1 MGLFRNIRW
10 VYLSKLSIT
19 ECVNA
24 LLKEPQIYG
33 DNPFFPE
40 RYECTLCS
48 EESLYVIFKG
58 GKFRRTDYLAVFH
71 EDVNNTRITL
81 EFKHELLGF
90 PPMTSVYELD
100 RFMKEKIQAHRE

>member
-1 MGLFRNIRW
+1 MGLFKNIRW

-33 DNPFFPE
+33 DNPCFPE

-48 EESLYVIFKG
+48 EVSLYIIFKG
-58 GKFRRTDYLAVFH
+58 GKLRRTAYLAVFH
-71 EDVNNTRITL
+71 EDVNYTRITL

-100 RFMKEKIQAHRE
+100 HFMKEKIQAHRE